1 MLTVTARYGADGL
14 RSISSEGHAG
24 FADEGEDVVCAA
36 VSALMQALLVGLEDV
51 LGLDDVKFSS
61 DAQKP
66 RMSIAW
72 GSGGTSA
79 QQIAITVLL
88 SLKGVA
94 ASYPGYVSV
103 DEFFEEEGKD
113 GVVQ

>member
-1 MLTVTARYGADGL
+1 MLTVTARHGADGL

-24 FADEGEDVVCAA
+24 FADDGEDIVCAA
-36 VSALMQALLVGLEDV
+36 VSTLMQALLVGLEDV
-51 LGLDDVKFSS
+51 LGLEDVKFTS

-66 RMSIAW
+66 RMSIEW
-72 GSGGTSA
+72 GSGGLGA
-79 QQIAITVLL
+79 QQIARTVLL

-94 ASYPGYVSV
+94 ASYPGCVSV

-113 GVVQ
+113 GAIH